1 LWDLGQKTG
10 IHLFASAL
18 PRKLKENYQSDIIL
32 KQGKNKE
39 KTDINSTLFSNSFV
53 NRKNLFEKFLGIL

>member
-1 LWDLGQKTG
+1 VTFKEKTK
-10 IHLFASAL
+10 IHFFASAL

-39 KTDINSTLFSNSFV
+39 KN
-53 NRKNLFEKFLGIL
+53 